1 MSLPH
6 TYNTII
12 STHGAGGTGGVSGT
26 DVPAGTATGRT
37 YTSGF
42 TNFVVDLQDVE
53 SSNDTEVTS
62 FCTGQVKIEK
72 TASGYLVAVRA
83 TSANTQ
89 RLWYNTSGTPAALT
103 LNTYQTIYT
112 GTTTP
117 TAFSFNGISWTT
129 VTSTGDNVASSFSAQ
144 AVADFPGITETDT
157 SYSIKDIWIR
167 ATGYNDTKVVSF
179 QCKAYAEATRQ

>member
-12 STHGAGGTGGVSGT
+12 STHGTGGTGGVSGT
-26 DVPAGTATGRT
+26 DVPAGTASGRT
-37 YTSGF
+37 YTGGF
-42 TNFVVDLQDVE
+42 SNYVVDLQDVE

-62 FCTGQVKIEK
+62 FCNGQCKIEK
-72 TASGYLVAVRA
+72 TASGYLVAFRA
-83 TSANTQ
+83 TSANTT

-103 LNTYQTIYT
+103 LNVWQTVYT

-129 VTSTGDNVASSFSAQ
+129 VTNTGDSITANFSAQ

-157 SYSIKDIWIR
+157 SYGNHDIWIR

-179 QCKAYAEATRQ
+179 QSKAYAQATRQ

>member
-42 TNFVVDLQDVE
+42 TNFVMEIEDIE
-53 SSNDTEVTS
+53 SSGDTEVTA
-62 FCTGQVKIEK
+62 FAFGQVKIEK
-72 TASGYLVAVRA
+72 TASGYLVAIRPTA
-83 TSANTQ
+83 ANTT
-89 RLWYNTSGTPAALT
+89 RLWYDTSNTSSALT
-103 LNTYQTIYT
+103 IGTYQTIYT

-117 TAFSFNGISWTT
+117 TAFSFNGSSWTT
-129 VTSTGDNVASSFSAQ
+129 VTNTGDNISVGFGSS
-144 AVADFPGITETDT
+144 AVSDQVGVTNTDT
-157 SYSIKDIWIR
+157 DYTIHDIWIR

-179 QCKAYAEATRQ
+179 QSKSYAQATRT